1 MITAYEGNTLFD
13 ALKLVF
19 ETLGRT
25 NHTSREAESIM
36 GGKILEYEAQ
46 RIYNEA
52 EARGEARGEAKG
64 EDITM
69 DLVSQLVLAGNYEE
83 LTRMAQ
89 DREYS
94 RQKIRSFKEG

>member
-1 MITAYEGNTLFD
+1 MSPYEQVVEGV
-13 ALKLVF
+13 K
-19 ETLGRT
+19 
-25 NHTSREAESIM
+25 SM

-52 EARGEARGEAKG
+52 EAVGEARGVAIGEAKG
-64 EDITM
+64 EDTTM
-69 DLVSQLVLAGNYEE
+69 DLVSQLVLSGNYEE